1 MNHLTRFIFTKANS
15 LELARSIL
23 ITLGLILLCP
33 RSGGSQTID
42 LRDIWQFRLGDSLTW
57 AQPDYLDSA
66 WDYLSIP
73 QDWESAGF
81 SYYNGFAWYRKK
93 CFLPAAWG
101 TSKHLLLKGYLTLNL
116 GQIDDVDQ
124 TYFNGHLVGT
134 TGQFPPNFISERRRV
149 REYNIPC
156 TLVRWGEINLIAIRV
171 YDQIGKGGI
180 YSGKPFL
187 RVPSQ
192 MDYVEMKVDLD
203 KTNATYGLNESVTI
217 RTTFFNNSFDT
228 LAATLNW
235 LLKPEFLAPI
245 DSFEQAIVVPVGT
258 TKTFSR
264 SFNCTREGL
273 YQLSTQVLQN
283 QTRLLETENVLG
295 YAMQKVRTKLTARSD
310 FQNFWLR
317 TRQQLSMIPLQMKIG
332 RIDSLETPLSRVFKV
347 RLLSFDNGYIFG
359 TYIVPRKI
367 GKFPVILEIQ
377 NFAKPSAWL
386 TQPVN
391 PNFAIF
397 SLCLRNPEHATN
409 VQNPDLAEYLLWNV
423 DNKEKY
429 FFRGV
434 IMDAMRA
441 VDFLISRPE
450 IDTTRLAIVGES
462 LSAAV
467 AFAVAALDARVKLV
481 AIDVPLLTA
490 FETAT
495 KYVVYPYHDI
505 IQYVVDNPQQK
516 KDTFDTLSYFDLIN
530 FAGLLRCPVLLGIG
544 LKDTISPP
552 LTSFLLYNYIRTE
565 KNYRIYPT
573 GGHEDTPGKH
583 WKTKV
588 NWLKTKFNLNN

>member
-1 MNHLTRFIFTKANS
+1 
-15 LELARSIL
+15 
-23 ITLGLILLCP
+23 
-33 RSGGSQTID
+33 
-42 LRDIWQFRLGDSLTW
+42 
-57 AQPDYLDSA
+57 
-66 WDYLSIP
+66 
-73 QDWESAGF
+73 
-81 SYYNGFAWYRKK
+81 
-93 CFLPAAWG
+93 
-101 TSKHLLLKGYLTLNL
+101 
-116 GQIDDVDQ
+116 
-124 TYFNGHLVGT
+124 
-134 TGQFPPNFISERRRV
+134 
-149 REYNIPC
+149 
-156 TLVRWGEINLIAIRV
+156 
-171 YDQIGKGGI
+171 
-180 YSGKPFL
+180 
-187 RVPSQ
+187 
-192 MDYVEMKVDLD
+192 MKVNFD
-203 KTNATYGLNESVTI
+203 KTNATYGLNEPVTI

-228 LAATLNW
+228 LAATLIW
-235 LLKPEFLAPI
+235 QLKPEFLAPI

-273 YQLSTQVLQN
+273 YQITTQVKQN
-283 QTRLLETENVLG
+283 QTLLLETEHFVG
-295 YAMQKVRTKLTARSD
+295 YAMHKLRTKLTGRTD

-317 TRQQLSMIPLQMKIG
+317 TRQQLSLIPLQMKIE
-332 RIDSLETPLSRVFKV
+332 RIDSLENPLCHAFKV
-347 RLLSFDNGYIFG
+347 RLLSFDDIYIFG
-359 TYIVPRKI
+359 TYLVPKKI
-367 GKFPVILEIQ
+367 GKFPIILEIQ
-377 NFAKPSAWL
+377 NFDKPSSWL
-386 TQPVN
+386 LQPAN
-391 PNFAIF
+391 SNFAIF
-397 SLCLRNPEHATN
+397 SLYLRNREHATN
-409 VQNPDLAEYLLWNV
+409 VQDPDLAEYLLWNV

-434 IMDAMRA
+434 IMDAVRA

-462 LSAAV
+462 LGAGV

-530 FAGLLRCPVLLGIG
+530 FANLIHCPVLLGIG

-552 LTSFLLYNYIRTE
+552 LTSFLLYNYIRAE
-565 KNYRIYPT
+565 KSYRVYPT

-588 NWLKTKFNLNN
+588 TWLKTKCNLND